1 MSNSF
6 SLAFMKSP
14 LSAVVSTSFT
24 SFGSATDASEKI
36 VSGVI
41 VFSDAA
47 LCIMFV
53 AFLQSPS
60 AIVTSASF
68 ASCDI
73 VSFSFSAMFVM

>member
-14 LSAVVSTSFT
+14 FSAVVSTSLT

-41 VFSDAA
+41 ASDAA

>member
-41 VFSDAA
+41 VSDAA

-60 AIVTSASF
+60 AIVINASF